1 MAGTEIRPI
10 VTGSYRKEIST
21 FDMNE
26 GILRHLYLGFMRL
39 HVLYHANKEP
49 ISGVELMEE
58 LREHGY
64 DVGPGTLYPML
75 QELERQG
82 LLTREDAI
90 VGGRRRKC
98 ARITRQG
105 RLVLAEAREKIV
117 ELAAEIVDDVDNR
130 KKPNQPSG

>member
-1 MAGTEIRPI
+1 
-10 VTGSYRKEIST
+10 
-21 FDMNE
+21 
-26 GILRHLYLGFMRL
+26 MRL